1 MDVGEIT
8 AILNQTTCNRDASG
22 RAPVLELALLCKW
35 QMDSYTRYLD
45 GKKFETKVG
54 RHRIITDQPVSNGG
68 TDMGPSPPELLL
80 ASLGAC
86 AGHYAAEYLQTRSL
100 PAMDLE
106 IRVSAAKGT
115 NPARLA
121 TFRIDVNVP
130 GIDERHQ
137 QGLLRAVKTCL
148 IHNTLITGP
157 ALEVVVT
164 STQPVSV

>member
-1 MDVGEIT
+1 MQSRRQKEGACLD
-8 AILNQTTCNRDASG
+8 
-22 RAPVLELALLCKW
+22 LALLYKW
-35 QMDSYTRYLD
+35 QMESHTRYLD
-45 GKKFETKVG
+45 GKKFETTVG
-54 RHRIITDQPVSNGG
+54 RHRIITDQPVSGG
-68 TDMGPSPPELLL
+68 GADAGASPPELLL

-86 AGHYAAEYLQTRSL
+86 AGHYAVEYLHARSL
-100 PAMDLE
+100 SAADLE

-121 TFRIDVNVP
+121 TFRVEVNVP
-130 GIDERHQ
+130 GIEERHQ

-164 STQPVSV
+164 TAQPVSV